1 MKPIC
6 KACGTQFPESAGPPS
21 SCPICCDSRQFVPKS
36 GQEWTTLEKLRAD
49 HTNIFREYEPN
60 LIGIGT
66 EPEFAIGQRALLVR
80 TPDGN
85 FLWDCITLVD
95 DATVAAISSMGGLR
109 GIAISHPH
117 YYSAMLEWSAAFE
130 NAPIFLHGADR
141 QWVMQPGDAIE
152 SWDGARKELAP
163 GLTLIHC
170 GGHFAGGTV
179 LHWEAGAEGR
189 GALLSGDILQVGPD
203 GMVSFM
209 YSYPNLIPLPARAVQ
224 GVADAVKPFTFDQIY
239 GAWWE
244 RVIETDAKAVV
255 DKSVARY
262 LKAIEP

>member
-6 KACGTQFPESAGPPS
+6 KACGTQFPESAEPPS

-36 GQEWTTLEKLRAD
+36 GQEWTTLDKLRAD
-49 HTNIFREYEPN
+49 HTNNFREYEPN

-66 EPEFAIGQRALLVR
+66 TPEFAIGQRALLVR
-80 TPDGN
+80 TPHGN

-95 DATVAAISSMGGLR
+95 DATVDVISAMGGLR

-117 YYSAMLEWSAAFE
+117 YYSAMLEWSVAFDD
-130 NAPIFLHGADR
+130 APIFLHAADR
-141 QWVMQPGDAIE
+141 EWVMQPANAIE
-152 SWDGARKELAP
+152 FWEGARKELAP

-179 LHWEAGAEGR
+179 LHWETGAEGR

-209 YSYPNLIPLPARAVQ
+209 YSYPNLVPLSASAVQ
-224 GVADAVKPFTFDQIY
+224 AVARAVKPFVYDRIY
-239 GAWWE
+239 GAWWD
-244 RVIETDAKAVV
+244 RVIETDAKGIV
-255 DKSVARY
+255 DKSVGRY
-262 LKAIEP
+262 LNAIS